1 MENLTNSADEVLV
14 DSLSFKLPASG
25 NYVVER
31 RSVTFL
37 AEGSNVY
44 SPDSGVK
51 IMRFKLNG
59 ENWAD
64 PSTFRVM
71 FDVVNDQNDGVKKI
85 RPIGRPHAFF
95 NRLRISARGQ
105 VLEDIDNFNRV
116 SEMFHILQTPASRVN
131 DAIEAFGVD
140 PYFQSGTLTETT
152 AKGFIDMQTVMF
164 KPLCGILQQ
173 TKYIPLRYCPLEFEL
188 ELTTRDEPIFTSAD
202 GPLTAANTSD
212 YWHLQNCMVKVDVC
226 TLDNALDNSYVN
238 HLLSGKSLNM
248 VYNTFISSIQTLVSA
263 DSQVNMSRSL
273 SKMKSVFMT
282 LVKNDMLAGDG
293 TEHFRLFNCFA
304 SPMAANTVHAEL
316 THDQSLEVQ
325 KLQLQIGSKII
336 PEYPIRSHA
345 EAFYS
350 LRKALGVQ
358 ANSLHSIDIDGHQYR
373 TGRFIVG
380 FDTEKLLGLSF
391 TGTNTRNSLM
401 TMHLKL
407 NAAVPA
413 MNRMH
418 ITLLAE
424 QIVEISDTGVQVY
437 D

>member
-25 NYVVER
+25 NYVTER

-64 PSTFRVM
+64 PSTFRIM
-71 FDVVNDQNDGVKKI
+71 FDVVNGDNNGVKKL
-85 RPIGRPHAFF
+85 RPIGRAHAFF
-95 NRLRISARGQ
+95 NRLRVSARGQ

-116 SEMFHILQTPASRVN
+116 SEMFHILQSPASRVN

-140 PYFQSGTLTETT
+140 PYWHPGTLSADT
-152 AKGFIDMQTVMF
+152 AKGFTDMQTIMF

-188 ELTTRDEPIFTSAD
+188 ELTTRDEPIFLPTDTPLNSTDTS
-202 GPLTAANTSD
+202 GT
-212 YWHLQNCMVKVDVC
+212 WHLQNCMIKVDVC

-238 HLLSGKSLNM
+238 HLLSGKSLTM
-248 VYNTFISSIQTLVSA
+248 VYNTFISSIQTLVAA

-282 LVKNDMLAGDG
+282 LIKNSLLGGDS
-293 TEHFRLFNCFA
+293 TEHFRLFNLFA
-304 SPMAANTVHAEL
+304 SPMAANGVSMEL
-316 THDQSLEVQ
+316 NHNQSLEIQ

-336 PEYPIRSHA
+336 PEYPIRSHS

-358 ANSLHSIDIDGHQYR
+358 ANSVHSIDIDGHQYR

-401 TMHLKL
+401 TMHLKT
-407 NAAVPA
+407 ASA
-413 MNRMH
+413 MDRMH